1 MGNSY
6 FQFKRFKVQQ
16 ERCAMKVGTDG
27 TLLGAW
33 ALLHPTATGDVHP
46 RVLDIGTGTG
56 VVALMMAQRYE
67 KAEITAIDIDGGA
80 VSQARENVVASPF
93 AGRIEV
99 VEGDIRNGEE
109 NGLREKRFNTIV
121 SNPPYF
127 RDSLKCPDSQRTV
140 ARHTTMLTFADL
152 IRSVVQL
159 LTDDGEFSLV
169 IPSEGKADM
178 EAEAAI
184 AGLFKSRECAVKT
197 TPSKPPR
204 RYLMAFR
211 KHPCK
216 VEMTEG
222 VIETAPKVRSPWYE
236 ELTKDFYL

>member
-1 MGNSY
+1 
-6 FQFKRFKVQQ
+6 
-16 ERCAMKVGTDG
+16 MKVGTDG

-33 ALLHPTATGDVHP
+33 A
-46 RVLDIGTGTG
+46 RVPDTFGPVRILDIGSGTG
-56 VVALMMAQRYE
+56 LIALMMAQRFPE
-67 KAEITAIDIDGGA
+67 AEVLGIDIDPDA
-80 VSQARENVVASPF
+80 VAQAKENVANSPF
-93 AGRIEV
+93 SGRIRIV
-99 VEGDIRNGEE
+99 QQDIMKMDDIG
-109 NGLREKRFNTIV
+109 GFDAIV

-127 RDSLKCPDSQRTV
+127 VDSLVCPDDQRSV
-140 ARHTTMLTFADL
+140 ARHTVSLTYEGLMFSAF
-152 IRSVVQL
+152 RL
-159 LTDDGEFSLV
+159 LKDNGIFSLV

-178 EAEAAI
+178 EAEAAL